1 MRERINRLAKGFI
14 DYGKCEVKF
23 SRDSIEEEVTAGR
36 QERGSFHIFNEENVS
51 MKGLVYSTNR
61 KVKVWDNHFI
71 GTSCEIRYEVNA
83 QNEEP
88 GSRLEGCFQIVSSYG
103 EFQIPFVYRVDAAL
117 SATAQIID
125 SLDAFAELARTEDG
139 LALNLFASP
148 EFIRFPFMRDKPGCR
163 VLYEGLIGRGSRRVA
178 MEEFLTG
185 IGAKEP
191 VRLFVDVSPRQYGAP
206 EYPAADRVRIERS
219 GWGYVKIEVST
230 DAPFIQLE
238 KKSLLPDDFEGDVCI
253 LEYAVDPSALHAG
266 RNCGRIF
273 LKTIRQEFEIVCE
286 ARAKSEL
293 DRTETIRRQEY
304 LNYVD
309 LYLNY
314 QAGNRGERLLLNG
327 MQTELSRMRSAGQAS
342 DLEEMLH
349 AEVFLLQGRR
359 EQTGLLLEDARPRV
373 LARRTEDVEAYCYY
387 LYIKTLY
394 EEDPTEKETLIQV
407 LNQYSESDTAASPVI
422 LYLMLRLDPALNEN
436 ASLKLAQMKAWHR
449 RGSKSPF
456 LYLEG
461 CRILNETPEL
471 LRIVEGFELQIL
483 SFGARRDLINEKL
496 AKKAALMAQPEKAFR
511 PLYFRI
517 LTGLYETYPNKEV
530 LGGICSLL
538 MKGDKREP
546 KYFIWYKR
554 GVEADI
560 RLTRLYEYYLYTLPE
575 DFAEELPRMLLLY
588 FSYNHTLD
596 YQTQARLYAYV
607 LAHPEA
613 DEALAENYRRK
624 MEEFAMDQMFQ
635 GHISPD
641 LAKLYRAAVYPEI
654 VDGKIAKALPKLLY
668 TKSIRCENSAM
679 RYVVVCYEEL
689 KGEVA
694 APLRNGQAYVPI
706 YSDEARIL
714 FQDGAGNRYENATA
728 SFTSLMRE
736 PELEEVCQELNP
748 RHEMM
753 ELAACRRIRAKEE
766 KTEEEILRLQGM
778 ISLPDIHPEYKKV
791 LLRDLVVW
799 YEKHPTAAGGD
810 PYLLGLDASLLE
822 AEDRALLLNLLI
834 ERDYI
839 PEAYQILERY
849 GCGRAVP
856 SQLMKL
862 CSRMIVERLF
872 EYDEE
877 LAGLSFLCLSKE
889 LADTV
894 ILEYLS
900 RHYNSSSEDM
910 FRILKSAREVHAQ
923 TFDLEERLL
932 GQMLFSGYEKNLDE
946 TFRAYVEKD
955 SCDEGIV
962 NAYLVV
968 KSYRYFL
975 QDEPLGAELAVYMRK
990 KAAEAPDVTYL
1001 PLICLM
1007 ALTRY
1012 DSTEPELSEEEREL
1026 CGRMLEELCRKN
1038 YVFAY
1043 YRDLERFVRLP
1054 EELND
1059 KLFVEYRG
1067 SKTGRVQIRWRLLPG
1082 EKEEIETM
1090 PHMYEGV
1097 FVKQIPVFYGET
1109 LEYEIRDPGRGEEPV
1124 KRDRVR
1130 FTPSEGLRQTSR
1142 MAMLN
1147 RILAAAEQKDETVL
1161 KEAMLEYG
1169 TRDGLARELF
1179 TPI

>member
-23 SRDSIEEEVTAGR
+23 SRASIEEEVTAGS
-36 QERGSFHIFNEENVS
+36 QERGAFHIFNEENVS

-61 KVKVWDNHFI
+61 KVRVWDNHFI

-88 GSRLEGCFQIVSSYG
+88 GSVLEGCFQIVSSYG
-103 EFQIPFVYRVDAAL
+103 EYQIPYAYRVDAAL
-117 SATAQIID
+117 SATAKILD

-139 LALNLFASP
+139 LALNVFASP
-148 EFIRFPFMRDKPGCR
+148 EFVHFPFMRERPGCR
-163 VLYEGLIGRGSRRVA
+163 VLYEGLTGRGSRRVA

-185 IGAKEP
+185 IGAKEV
-191 VRLFVDVSPRQYGAP
+191 VRLSVDTSLRQYGAP
-206 EYPAADRVRIERS
+206 EYPTADRLRIERNTWGYVRIE
-219 GWGYVKIEVST
+219 VSADT
-230 DAPFIQLE
+230 PFIQLE
-238 KKSLLPDDFEGDVCI
+238 KKVLLPDDFEENVCY
-253 LEYAVDPSALHAG
+253 LEYTVAPAALHPG

-273 LKTIRQEFEIVCE
+273 LKTIREEFVIPCE
-286 ARAKSEL
+286 ARAK
-293 DRTETIRRQEY
+293 TETDKTEQIHRQEY

-327 MQTELSRMRSAGQAS
+327 MQTELSRMRSSGQS
-342 DLEEMLH
+342 TDLEEMFH
-349 AEVFLLQGRR
+349 AEVFLLQGRK
-359 EQTGLLLEDARPRV
+359 EQAGLLLEDARLRI
-373 LARRTEDVEAYCYY
+373 LSRHTEDVETYCYY
-387 LYIKTLY
+387 LYVKTLY
-394 EEDPTEKETLIQV
+394 REDPAEREALIRV
-407 LNQYSESDTAASPVI
+407 LNQYSESAAAASPVMSF
-422 LYLMLRLDPALNEN
+422 LTLRLDPALNEN
-436 ASLKLAQMKAWHR
+436 ASLKLAQMKAWYR
-449 RGSKSPF
+449 QGSRSPF

-471 LRIVEGFELQIL
+471 LRVMEGFELQIL
-483 SFGARRDLINEKL
+483 VFGARRDLVNEKL
-496 AKKAALMAQPEKAFR
+496 AKKAAALAQQEKGFR
-511 PLYFRI
+511 PLYYRM
-517 LTGLYETYPNKEV
+517 LAGLYETYPNVEV

-546 KYFIWYKR
+546 KYFTWYQR
-554 GVEADI
+554 GVETDI

-575 DFAEELPRMLLLY
+575 DFAGELPRMLLLY

-596 YQTQARLYAYV
+596 YQTRARLYAYV
-607 LAHPEA
+607 LEHCEA

-624 MEEFAMDQMFQ
+624 MEEFAMDQLFQ

-641 LAKLYRAAVYPEI
+641 LAKLYRAALYPDI

-668 TKSIRCENSAM
+668 TRSIRCENPGM

-694 APLRNGQAYVPI
+694 APLRNGQAYVPV
-706 YSDEARIL
+706 YSEDARIL
-714 FQDGAGNRYENATA
+714 FQDGAGNRYESAVTVSA
-728 SFTSLMRE
+728 SLMRE
-736 PELEEVCQELNP
+736 PELEEVCRDLNP

-766 KTEEEILRLQGM
+766 KTEEEMLHLQGM
-778 ISLPDIHPEYKKV
+778 LTMPDIHPEYKKV
-791 LLRDLVVW
+791 LLRELVAW
-799 YEKHPTAAGGD
+799 YEKHPAAAEGD
-810 PYLLGLDASLLE
+810 SYLLGLDAALLE

-834 ERDYI
+834 ARDYI

-872 EYDEE
+872 ECDPN
-877 LAGLSFLCLSKE
+877 LLGLSFICLKE
-889 LADTV
+889 ERADSV

-900 RHYNSSSEDM
+900 RYYNGSSGDM
-910 FRILKSAREVHAQ
+910 FRILRSAREVHAQ

-932 GQMLFSGYEKNLDE
+932 GQMLFTGYERNLDE
-946 TFRAYVEKD
+946 AFRAYVEKD

-975 QDEPLGAELAVYMRK
+975 QDESLGSDLAAYMK
-990 KAAEAPDVTYL
+990 KRAKEAPDVTYL

-1012 DSTEPELSEEEREL
+1012 DSTAPELSAEECGL
-1026 CGRMLEELCRKN
+1026 CKQMLEELYRKG

-1043 YRDLERFVRLP
+1043 YRELARFVRLP

-1059 KLFVEYRG
+1059 KLFLEYRG
-1067 SKTGRVQIRWRLLPG
+1067 SKTGRVQIRWRVLPE

-1090 PHMYEGV
+1090 PHMYEGI

-1109 LEYEIRDPGRGEEPV
+1109 LEYEIFDPVRGKEPV
-1124 KRDRVR
+1124 KKECVR
-1130 FTPSEGLRQTSR
+1130 FCAPQDLRQASR
-1142 MAMLN
+1142 TAMIN
-1147 RILAAAEQKDETVL
+1147 RILEAAERKDETVL

-1169 TRDGLARELF
+1169 TRDGLVGELF

>member
-23 SRDSIEEEVTAGR
+23 SRTSIEEEVTAGR
-36 QERGSFHIFNEENVS
+36 QERGSFHVFNEENVS

-61 KVKVWDNHFI
+61 RVKVWDNHFI

-103 EFQIPFVYRVDAAL
+103 EFQIPFAFRVDAAL

-139 LALNLFASP
+139 LALNVFTSS
-148 EFIRFPFMRDKPGCR
+148 EFVRFPFMKDKPGCR
-163 VLYEGLIGRGSRRVA
+163 VLYEGLTGRGSRRIA

-191 VRLFVDVSPRQYGAP
+191 VKLAVDESPRSCGAP
-206 EYPAADRVRIERS
+206 EYPTPDRIKIERS
-219 GWGYVKIEVST
+219 GWGYVKIEAFA
-230 DAPFIQLE
+230 DASFIQLE
-238 KKSLLPDDFEGDVCI
+238 KKTLFPDDFEENVCF
-253 LEYAVDPSALHAG
+253 LTYTVDPSALHAG

-273 LKTIRQEFEIVCE
+273 LKTIRQEFTILCE
-286 ARAKSEL
+286 AYAKTEL
-293 DRTETIRRQEY
+293 DKAELIRRQEY

-327 MQTELSRMRSAGQAS
+327 MQTELSRMRSSGRSS
-342 DLEEMLH
+342 DLEQILH

-359 EQTGLLLEDARPRV
+359 EQAGLLLEDVRPRV
-373 LARRTEDVEAYCYY
+373 LARHTEDVETYCCY
-387 LYIKTLY
+387 LHIKTLY
-394 EEDPTEKETLIQV
+394 QEDPAEKETLIRV
-407 LNQYSESDTAASPVI
+407 LNQYSESATAASPVI
-422 LYLMLRLDPALNEN
+422 SFLMLRLDPALNEN
-436 ASLKLAQMKAWHR
+436 ASLKLAQMKAWYR
-449 RGSKSPF
+449 QGSRSPF

-471 LRIVEGFELQIL
+471 LRVVEGFELQVL

-496 AKKAALMAQPEKAFR
+496 AKKAALMAGQEKGFR
-511 PLYFRI
+511 PLYYRM
-517 LTGLYETYPNKEV
+517 LKGLYETYPNKEV

-546 KYFIWYKR
+546 DCFIWYQR

-575 DFAEELPRMLLLY
+575 DFAGELPRMLLLY

-607 LAHPEA
+607 LSHCEA

-635 GHISPD
+635 GHVSPE

-668 TKSIRCENSAM
+668 TKSIRCENPAM

-706 YSDEARIL
+706 YSEDVRIL
-714 FQDGAGNRYENATA
+714 FQDGAGNRYENVVA
-728 SFTSLMRE
+728 SSVALMRE
-736 PELEEVCQELNP
+736 PELEEVCQKLNP
-748 RHEMM
+748 KHEMM

-766 KTEEEILRLQGM
+766 KTEEEMLCLQEM
-778 ISLPDIHPEYKKV
+778 ISWPDIHPEYKKT
-791 LLRDLVVW
+791 LLRELVVW
-799 YEKHPTAAGGD
+799 YEKHPTAAEGD
-810 PYLLGLDASLLE
+810 SYLLGLDAGLLE

-834 ERDYI
+834 TRDYI

-849 GCGRAVP
+849 DCGRAFP

-877 LAGLSFLCLSKE
+877 LAGLSFLCLDKE
-889 LADTV
+889 RADSV

-900 RHYNSSSEDM
+900 RYYNGSSRDM
-910 FRILKSAREVHAQ
+910 FRILKRAREIHAQ

-932 GQMLFSGYEKNLDE
+932 GQMLFSGQEENLDE

-955 SCDEGIV
+955 SCEEGIV

-975 QDEPLGAELAVYMRK
+975 QDGSLGADLAAYMK
-990 KAAEAPDVTYL
+990 KRAAEAPDVTYL

-1012 DSTEPELSEEEREL
+1012 DSTASELTAEEREL
-1026 CGRMLEELCRKN
+1026 CGRMVEELCRRN
-1038 YVFAY
+1038 YAFAY
-1043 YRDLERFVRLP
+1043 YRELERFVSLP
-1054 EELND
+1054 EEWKD
-1059 KLFVEYRG
+1059 KLFLEYRG
-1067 SKTGRVQIRWRLLPG
+1067 SRTGRVQIRWRVLPG
-1082 EKEEIETM
+1082 GSEEIETM
-1090 PHMYEGV
+1090 PHMYEGI

-1109 LEYEIRDPGRGEEPV
+1109 LEYEIYDPGRGEEPV
-1124 KRDRVR
+1124 IRESVR
-1130 FTPSEGLRQTSR
+1130 FTPSESLRQTSR

-1147 RILAAAEQKDETVL
+1147 RILAAAEKKDETVL
-1161 KEAMLEYG
+1161 KAAMLEYG
-1169 TRDGLARELF
+1169 IQDGLARELF
-1179 TPI
+1179 IPI